1 VITTEI
7 RQGRYRESNV
17 MTKTKRPTNAHKA
30 YYAHV
35 YFDEDTKTVAKKSCD
50 VSAKDYGV
58 QAEQK

>member
-1 VITTEI
+1 
-7 RQGRYRESNV
+7 